1 MASYA
6 TPQQMIDEFSE
17 REMLAIA
24 DPDDAGEVDLTRVQ
38 NALDSASEQ
47 IDFSVGQRCALPL
60 VITSPSVASFLKRL
74 CLDIAR
80 YRLTG
85 SGGVT
90 VTDEVKDRYK
100 EADEKLSKIAAGKIV
115 VCELNADQG
124 GLAPGDL
131 SAGEAE
137 SESSTRVFTASS
149 LSDFVGNMK

>member
-6 TPQQMIDEFSE
+6 TPQDMIDEFSE

-24 DPDDAGEVDLTRVQ
+24 DLDDNGAIDTARVQ
-38 NALDSASEQ
+38 NALNKASEQ

-60 VITSPSVASFLKRL
+60 VITSPSVASFLKQL

-100 EADEKLSKIAAGKIV
+100 EADEKLSKIACGKII
-115 VCELNADQG
+115 VCELAAG
-124 GLAPGDL
+124 EGLAPGEL
-131 SAGEAE
+131 TAGEAE
-137 SESSTRVFTASS
+137 CESVERVFTASTM
-149 LSDFVGNMK
+149 SDFVGNMK

>member
-6 TPQQMIDEFSE
+6 TPQDMLDEFSE

-24 DPDDAGEVDLTRVQ
+24 DPDETGAVDAARVQ
-38 NALDSASEQ
+38 NALNKASEQ

-60 VITSPSVASFLKRL
+60 VMMSPSVASFLKQL

-90 VTDEVKDRYK
+90 ATDEVKDRYK
-100 EADEKLSKIAAGKIV
+100 EADEKLGKIACGKIV
-115 VCELNADQG
+115 VCEQG
-124 GLAPGDL
+124 AEQGLQPGNL

-137 SESSTRVFTASS
+137 SECAPRVFTGASM
-149 LSDFVGNMK
+149 SDYVGRMK

>member
-6 TPQQMIDEFSE
+6 TPQDMIDEFSE

-24 DPDDAGEVDLTRVQ
+24 DLQDTGVVDATRVQ
-38 NALDSASEQ
+38 NALNKASEQ
-47 IDFSVGQRCALPL
+47 IDFSIGQRCALPL
-60 VITSPSVASFLKRL
+60 VIVSPAVASYLKQL

-90 VTDEVKDRYK
+90 ATDEVKDRYK
-100 EADEKLSKIAAGKIV
+100 EADEKLSKIANGKIV
-115 VCELNADQG
+115 ICEQG
-124 GLAPGDL
+124 AEQGLQPGIA

-137 SESSTRVFTASS
+137 SESAGRIFTASS
-149 LSDFVGNMK
+149 MSDFIGNMK